1 MILLDT
7 HAFLWF
13 LTDDSRLPA
22 KIKDK
27 IETDK
32 DVFVSIAS
40 FWEIAIKN
48 SLGKLQL
55 PASITEMMEVCRS
68 LQITVLPINAAQLE
82 RLKDLPWIHRDP
94 FDRLLIC
101 QALEKSDGGVV
112 SVVGG
117 FSQSNHSRPLYKYIA
132 LLISAL
138 LDSGYELVDLNSL

>member
-22 KIKDK
+22 RIREK

-32 DVFVSIAS
+32 EVFVSIAS
-40 FWEIAIKN
+40 FWEISIKN
-48 SLGKLQL
+48 GLGKLDL
-55 PASITEMMEVCRS
+55 PAPISEMIEVCGS
-68 LQITVLPINAAQLE
+68 LQISILPIAAAQLE

-101 QALEKSDGGVV
+101 QALEKDLTLITVD
-112 SVVGG
+112 
-117 FSQSNHSRPLYKYIA
+117 SNIVKY
-132 LLISAL
+132 
-138 LDSGYELVDLNSL
+138 DVKTDW

>member
-68 LQITVLPINAAQLE
+68 LQITVLPINAA
-82 RLKDLPWIHRDP
+82 
-94 FDRLLIC
+94 
-101 QALEKSDGGVV
+101 
-112 SVVGG
+112 
-117 FSQSNHSRPLYKYIA
+117 
-132 LLISAL
+132 
-138 LDSGYELVDLNSL
+138 

>member
-40 FWEIAIKN
+40 FIPNWNRYNE
-48 SLGKLQL
+48 KLQKGEIDEEEYQMWL
-55 PASITEMMEVCRS
+55 DDTLS
-68 LQITVLPINAAQLE
+68 LFNVPIDE
-82 RLKDLPWIHRDP
+82 Y
-94 FDRLLIC
+94 LI
-101 QALEKSDGGVV
+101 K
-112 SVVGG
+112 
-117 FSQSNHSRPLYKYIA
+117 K
-132 LLISAL
+132 
-138 LDSGYELVDLNSL
+138 

>member
-40 FWEIAIKN
+40 FWEIAI
-48 SLGKLQL
+48 
-55 PASITEMMEVCRS
+55 
-68 LQITVLPINAAQLE
+68 
-82 RLKDLPWIHRDP
+82 
-94 FDRLLIC
+94 
-101 QALEKSDGGVV
+101 
-112 SVVGG
+112 
-117 FSQSNHSRPLYKYIA
+117 
-132 LLISAL
+132 
-138 LDSGYELVDLNSL
+138 

>member
-32 DVFVSIAS
+32 DVFVT
-40 FWEIAIKN
+40 
-48 SLGKLQL
+48 
-55 PASITEMMEVCRS
+55 ITEMMEVCRS

-101 QALEKSDGGVV
+101 QALEKDLTLITVD
-112 SVVGG
+112 
-117 FSQSNHSRPLYKYIA
+117 SNIVKY
-132 LLISAL
+132 
-138 LDSGYELVDLNSL
+138 DVKTDW

>member
-13 LTDDSRLPA
+13 LIDDSRLPA

-101 QALEKSDGGVV
+101 QALEKDLTLITVD
-112 SVVGG
+112 
-117 FSQSNHSRPLYKYIA
+117 SNIVKY
-132 LLISAL
+132 
-138 LDSGYELVDLNSL
+138 DVKTDW